1 MYKRQTPLP
10 YEATAEDAV
19 SGAVRG
25 IAKTL
30 DAKAVLGYTLTGSTV
45 QRISRERPPCR
56 IVGLTPNMQT
66 ASRLA
71 LSWGVVPVVTKD
83 PADFDDMMG
92 RVSNI
97 AKETLGLEEG
107 DTVMISAGV
116 PFGCPGTTNTLNISK
131 VK

>member
-1 MYKRQTPLP
+1 
-10 YEATAEDAV
+10 
-19 SGAVRG
+19 
-25 IAKTL
+25 L